1 MLDSGS
7 NENGIDLYSEGQSSY
22 MSGEL
27 KEEHILRF
35 RGKARKLARSILRKW
50 RARLDLTEVD
60 SIVDL
65 SLCEAAD
72 RFNPERGASFMTFL
86 FYHLRGNLI
95 RAISSAVS
103 STAIPFLEV
112 DSLLAFDEGIDG
124 SRAGVNAIE
133 IAQALTSQESLSP
146 EEIMFRKEMSTLSH
160 QSFQRLDTLE
170 KDILTRLFGTEQQ
183 MIDIAHDLGYSRCHI
198 SRVKRKALE
207 SLFTEMS
214 SLMKKDDIKLTRP
227 DFDEEDSR
235 ILTRRVTDRRKTVR
249 RRARSRTSTQ
259 VRTGTR

>member
-1 MLDSGS
+1 MYDSGS
-7 NENGIDLYSEGQSSY
+7 NENEISY
-22 MSGEL
+22 AESTNSYLSAEL

-35 RGKARKLARSILRKW
+35 RGKARKLARSILRRW
-50 RARLDLTEVD
+50 RSRLDISEVD
-60 SIVDL
+60 SLVDL

-72 RFNPERGASFMTFL
+72 RFNPDRGASFMTFL

-95 RAISSAVS
+95 RAISTAVS
-103 STAIPFLEV
+103 SAAVPFLEV
-112 DSLLAFDEGIDG
+112 DSLLALDEGMDG
-124 SRAGVNAIE
+124 SRGGVNAIE
-133 IAQALTSQESLSP
+133 IAHALTSQESLSP
-146 EEIMFRKEMSTLSH
+146 EEMMFRKEMSHLS
-160 QSFQRLDTLE
+160 QKSFQRLDVLE

-183 MIDIAHDLGYSRCHI
+183 MIDIAHELGYSRCHI

-214 SLMKKDDIKLTRP
+214 SLMKKEDIKLTRP

-249 RRARSRTSTQ
+249 RRTRSRSVSD
-259 VRTGTR
+259 VRTGTGA